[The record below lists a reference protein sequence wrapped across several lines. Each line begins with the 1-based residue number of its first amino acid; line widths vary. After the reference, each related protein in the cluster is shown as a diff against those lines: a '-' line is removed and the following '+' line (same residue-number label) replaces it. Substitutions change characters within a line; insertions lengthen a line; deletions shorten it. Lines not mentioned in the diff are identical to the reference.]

1 MPNFLKK
8 TYCVLRDKIMKIKI
22 LSLGEKPP
30 KWVSEGYNEYKKRL
44 SKSIPLELIELPIA
58 KRTKTGN
65 PKLWMAIEAKTIL
78 SKINPSD
85 HLVILDVSSKI
96 ISTEDLADRMN
107 NWKQNSPNVV
117 IIIGGPDGI
126 DKSIKDIAK
135 EKISIS
141 KMTFPHPIV
150 RIIIA
155 EQLYRAHTILSG
167 HPYHK

>member
-1 MPNFLKK
+1 
-8 TYCVLRDKIMKIKI
+8 MKIKI

-30 KWVSEGYNEYKKRL
+30 KWVADGYDEYKKRL
-44 SKSIPLELIELPIA
+44 SKAIALELIELPIA

-65 PKLWMAIEAKTIL
+65 SSIWMAQEAKTIL
-78 SKINPSD
+78 NKLNDND
-85 HLVILDVSSKI
+85 HLVILDVASKI
-96 ISTEDLADRMN
+96 ISTEELAQKMD
-107 NWKQNSPNVV
+107 NWKLNSPNVA
-117 IIIGGPDGI
+117 ILIGGPDGI
-126 DKSIKDIAK
+126 DDSIKAIAK

-155 EQLYRAHTILSG
+155 EQLYRAHTILEG